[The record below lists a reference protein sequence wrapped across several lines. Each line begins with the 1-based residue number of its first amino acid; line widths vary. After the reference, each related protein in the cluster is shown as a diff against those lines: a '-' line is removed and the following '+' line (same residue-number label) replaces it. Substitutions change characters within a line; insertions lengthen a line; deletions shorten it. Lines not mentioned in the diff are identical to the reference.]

1 VLLPSALEEFEDNP
15 PFTIQRLCE
24 ARPSRSHIS
33 WLLHCVSWP
42 DATAATS
49 QLLLEPGK
57 HYARAPKLHHALEKL
72 LTVTSTAPAG
82 AEAARAAAAARA
94 ARAAAADA
102 AARAAPV
109 SGGSS
114 DRGGGSPSEGPA
126 LLIDRSNTGADVTAE
141 FRLFSGV
148 VGLEGA
154 PDAAAQPHDAAEQ
167 PPPAPAEEAGAAVP
181 METSAPE
188 QEGSDAAAA
197 GEAHGGGA
205 TGAG

>member
-1 VLLPSALEEFEDNP
+1 LASAF
-15 PFTIQRLCE
+15 
-24 ARPSRSHIS
+24 A
-33 WLLHCVSWP
+33 LHCVSWP

-148 VGLEGA
+148 VGLEGE
-154 PDAAAQPHDAAEQ
+154 PDAAVQPHDASEQ
-167 PPPAPAEEAGAAVP
+167 PPPAPAEAGAVP